1 MTKSTLLLAG
11 FMASTMLAGTAYAA
25 AAAAAAADD
34 TAQPTAAPVH
44 ATLADKDFGRLST
57 DGASAFNDVHLARLA
72 IFDGRTDEAAKLI
85 DNAQKSLVKAS
96 TDDTVFVKAESEIW
110 SSAKTPPAQ
119 QAKSATSTVPVS
131 WIPIDSDLVL
141 GETYQPTPEKAA
153 AVVDAKKSLQSGDS
167 SKALQA
173 IRLAAVDIDYTV
185 AVAPLK
191 QSVADVNDAAGFVT
205 SHDFYEA
212 SQSLKKAEDGVR
224 YDEFEDVG
232 NVTGKAAAKTT
243 AAK

>member
-1 MTKSTLLLAG
+1 MTQSTLLLAV

-25 AAAAAAADD
+25 AGG
-34 TAQPTAAPVH
+34 TAQPAAGSVH
-44 ATLADKDFGRLST
+44 APLADKDFGKLST

-72 IFDGRTDEAAKLI
+72 IFDGRTDEAVKLI

-96 TDDTVFVKAESEIW
+96 ADDTVFVKAESEIW
-110 SSAKTPPAQ
+110 SSAKTAPAQ
-119 QAKSATSTVPVS
+119 QAKPATSTVPIS

-141 GETYQPTPEKAA
+141 GESYQPTPEKAA
-153 AVVDAKKSLQSGDS
+153 AVVDAKKSMQGGDS

-191 QSVADVNDAAGFVT
+191 QSVADVNEAAGFVA
-205 SHDFYEA
+205 SHDFYGA

-224 YDEFEDVG
+224 YDEFDDVA
-232 NVTGKAAAKTT
+232 NVSGKAT

>member
-11 FMASTMLAGTAYAA
+11 LMASTMLARTAYAA
-25 AAAAAAADD
+25 ADG

-85 DNAQKSLVKAS
+85 DNAQKSLGKAS

-110 SSAKTPPAQ
+110 SSAKTSAVQ
-119 QAKSATSTVPVS
+119 QAKSATSTAQVS

-141 GETYQPTPEKAA
+141 GESYQPTPEKAA
-153 AVVDAKKSLQSGDS
+153 AVVDAKKSMQGRDS

-191 QSVADVNDAAGFVT
+191 QSVADVNEAAGFVT
-205 SHDFYEA
+205 SRDFYGA

-224 YDEFEDVG
+224 YDEFDDVA
-232 NVTGKAAAKTT
+232 NVNGKAT